1 MPACRRLGHV
11 RRDCRVPKNDDCLNF
26 GNTKKR
32 CVRTNATVTIG
43 AAAHSSSKHM
53 VNEFEAEAAQVGL
66 QLKNFEEATSLA
78 EQAFSSES
86 AQEDSDD
93 PPAEED
99 VDEPQA
105 STVDAQTDAET
116 TVTQAEVRTS
126 DAEPKDFGVAIKK
139 AKKTGNTPR
148 PRTSSTV
155 SQGSVDM
162 AVQSCLA
169 SKRTV
174 NLESS
179 SSVALGLVQPRKDG
193 LLKKGR
199 YNPSPNIPKEARKK
213 PMN

>member
-1 MPACRRLGHV
+1 
-11 RRDCRVPKNDDCLNF
+11 
-26 GNTKKR
+26 
-32 CVRTNATVTIG
+32 
-43 AAAHSSSKHM
+43 M
-53 VNEFEAEAAQVGL
+53 VNEFEAEATQVGL

-139 AKKTGNTPR
+139 AKKDREYPQVTHVIDSESRVRRHGRSILPR
-148 PRTSSTV
+148 LEED
-155 SQGSVDM
+155 SQ
-162 AVQSCLA
+162 
-169 SKRTV
+169 
-174 NLESS
+174 
-179 SSVALGLVQPRKDG
+179 P
-193 LLKKGR
+193 
-199 YNPSPNIPKEARKK
+199 
-213 PMN
+213 